1 MATATFTTIG
11 KPVPRVEG
19 PDKVTGA
26 ARYSADIDLPGMLWA
41 VNVLSPHAHARIL
54 SIDTSRAL
62 AVSGVHAVLTAR
74 DIPPKRM
81 GRHLKDQPVLCGD
94 VVRFVGDKV
103 AVVAA
108 DTLEAAQE
116 GALRVEVEY
125 EDLPAIFDPVATM
138 QHGAPIIHP
147 DARSYH
153 GFHSEIP
160 ADIPNVCGY
169 RAHHQG
175 DVAAGFAAAD
185 LVVEHTFTTSLAHQ
199 GYIEPHAS
207 VVAIAPSSEF
217 RVPGSESDPEPGT
230 RNAELPRERV
240 NVWASNKVPYNMR
253 SELAEL
259 IDRPETDVI
268 VQPITVGGDFG
279 SKGGPADAQLAYH
292 IAQRTGRPVKF
303 VASSQEDLTATSHR
317 HPATV
322 TIRSGLT
329 RDGRIVARQAR
340 LIYNTGAYGSLKP
353 NADGML
359 NGSDHF
365 AGPYDI
371 PNLDVE
377 AFAVYTNTPPSGYMR
392 APGHAQVIFAVEAHT
407 DLLARAVGM
416 DPLDFRLRNLAEIG
430 PGGQES
436 AAPQVLRAAAEA
448 IGWNRSSE
456 FRVSSSEFGE
466 DDAQLGTRS
475 AEPGTRNWLVGRGL
489 ALAVRGTGVGEG
501 TADLTV
507 NPDGTV
513 TVLSCM
519 PDNGTGALTVVVQVV
534 AEALGVDVDQV
545 RIVRAPTDAL
555 PVDVGSGASRM
566 TNVAGH
572 AALAACDQLRE
583 QLAPL
588 AATMLGAETVIWNG
602 SAWVADGRGAVT
614 LPELAVEMIEP
625 GDNAAHARVTLA
637 QTRSPDRGYG
647 AQAAEVRVD
656 PETGEVRLT
665 KMVVA
670 HDVGTIINP
679 LGHQGQIDGGVVQG
693 IGLALSEQ
701 LVLDEGRV
709 TNPNLAE
716 YKLPTS
722 QDVPEL
728 ITVNVPTGGPGPFNA
743 KAIGELPSVP
753 GAGAIANAVADAA
766 GGPITHLPITAE
778 RVLATIE
785 SQ

>member
-11 KPVPRVEG
+11 KPVPRIEG

-62 AVSGVHAVLTAR
+62 AVSGVHAVLTAS

-116 GALRVEVEY
+116 GALRVDVEY

-138 QHGAPIIHP
+138 QPGSPIIHP
-147 DARSYH
+147 DARSYK

-160 ADIPNVCGY
+160 ADIPNLCGY

-175 DVAAGFAAAD
+175 DVTAAFATAD

-199 GYIEPHAS
+199 GYLEPHAS
-207 VVAIAPSSEF
+207 VVRIADDG
-217 RVPGSESDPEPGT
+217 RVDT
-230 RNAELPRERV
+230 
-240 NVWASNKVPYNMR
+240 WASNKVPYNMR

-268 VQPITVGGDFG
+268 VEPITVGGDFG
-279 SKGGPADAQLAYH
+279 SKGGPGDAQIAYH

-322 TIRSGLT
+322 TIRSGVT

-416 DPLDFRLRNLAEIG
+416 DPLEFRLRNLAQIG

-436 AAPQVLRAAAEA
+436 AAPQVLQAAADA
-448 IGWNRSSE
+448 LGWSRPKDP
-456 FRVSSSEFGE
+456 F
-466 DDAQLGTRS
+466 
-475 AEPGTRNWLVGRGL
+475 VGRGL

-513 TVLSCM
+513 TILSCM
-519 PDNGTGALTVVVQVV
+519 PDNGTGALTVVAQVV
-534 AEALGVDVDQV
+534 AEALGIDVDLV
-545 RIVRAPTDAL
+545 DIVRASTDAL

-588 AATMLGAETVIWNG
+588 AATMLGARAVSWNG
-602 SAWVADGRGAVT
+602 SAWVADGLGAVT
-614 LPELAVEMIEP
+614 LPELAVEMIKT
-625 GDNAAHARVTLA
+625 GDSAAHAQVTLA

-722 QDVPEL
+722 QDIPEL

-766 GGPITHLPITAE
+766 GGPITQLPITAE